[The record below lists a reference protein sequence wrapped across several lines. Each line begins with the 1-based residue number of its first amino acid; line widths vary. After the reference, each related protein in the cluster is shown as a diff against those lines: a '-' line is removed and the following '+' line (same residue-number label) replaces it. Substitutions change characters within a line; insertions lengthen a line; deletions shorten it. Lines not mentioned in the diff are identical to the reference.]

1 MTQPVHYGAPP
12 AAPRKKRSAWPI
24 ILGILGGFA
33 VLCIGGTILAV
44 ALGGNDSS
52 NGGPKSSSSNS
63 KQKTVATIGQAARD
77 GQFEFTV
84 KKIQCGVTKIGD
96 EFTEKKPQGQY
107 CLITVTVKNIGKE
120 ARTLDDSN
128 QKAYDADGRQFS
140 TDEAGLYVKDNDA
153 MFLEN
158 INPGNSA
165 TGVIVFDIPKDGKLT
180 KVELHDSAFSGGI
193 EVALA

>member
-1 MTQPVHYGAPP
+1 MTQQPVHYGAPP
-12 AAPRKKRSAWPI
+12 PPPRKKSKALPI
-24 ILGILGGFA
+24 ILGILGGIA
-33 VLCIGGTILAV
+33 LLCVGGIVLAV
-44 ALGGNDSS
+44 ALSGGDGGA
-52 NGGPKSSSSNS
+52 NGASASASAT
-63 KQKTVATIGQAARD
+63 KTTAKIGQAARD

-84 KKIQCGVTKIGD
+84 KKIQCGVAKIGG

-128 QKAYDADGRQFS
+128 QKAYDAAGRQFS
-140 TDEAGLYVKDNDA
+140 TDEAGLYVPNNDT
-153 MFLEN
+153 MFINN

-165 TGVIVFDIPKDGKLT
+165 TGVIVFDIPADGKLT
-180 KVELHDSAFSGGI
+180 KIELHDSTFSGGI